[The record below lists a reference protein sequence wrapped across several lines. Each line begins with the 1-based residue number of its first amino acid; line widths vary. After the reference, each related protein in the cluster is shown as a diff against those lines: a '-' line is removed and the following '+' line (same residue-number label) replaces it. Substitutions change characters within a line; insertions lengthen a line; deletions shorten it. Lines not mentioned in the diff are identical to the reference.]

1 MRLQRKAVL
10 MLAAAAL
17 VPGGL
22 LVAGAASAAGA
33 DTPAPVESRDSVD
46 GSIDHYRSGATSAPG
61 NDRHSRMARMHRQM
75 VAGNPGMARM
85 HRQMM
90 AADPGMASMDR
101 QMMGSSAS
109 PGGSS
114 T

>member
-1 MRLQRKAVL
+1 MTPQRVAVL

-17 VPGGL
+17 APTSL
-22 LVAGAASAAGA
+22 LGAGAASAAGA
-33 DTPAPVESRDSVD
+33 DTPSPVESRDSVD
-46 GSIDHYRSGATSAPG
+46 GSVDHHRSGAMSAPG
-61 NDRHSRMARMHRQM
+61 NDRHSHMARMHQQM
-75 VAGNPGMARM
+75 VAGNPGMVRM

-90 AADPGMASMDR
+90 AAHPGLGSMDR
-101 QMMGSSAS
+101 QMMGGSAS